1 MNELDLELIDTYQFQ
16 RLRRIKQTGLV
27 YLVYPGAQHTRFEHS
42 IGTRHLAE
50 KILETL
56 KIYGLE
62 IKREEEELLMISS
75 LLHDIAH
82 LPFSHSLDLIS
93 EEEHEKL
100 SREVI
105 ASSELKDIVSKYGY
119 SVDDVSKCISG
130 ERTPLSSIIR
140 SEIDADRLDYLQ
152 RDAYYCGVAYGVI
165 DSRILMEFRF
175 HENRVA
181 VSEKGI
187 KPVESVLFAR
197 YSMYN
202 MVYGHKTA
210 RIASR
215 MLTKGV
221 EEAIKQGALSFDL
234 LLKLGD
240 EELLAEMGK
249 IKGLPSEMS
258 ERIKNRKLYKRAFYV
273 SWDEADQDIL
283 KKAITEEGRKSLSEK
298 LEDEIAAQAGLGY
311 GEVLVDVPKLPILE
325 EANVKVVIQGKLVDL
340 RRISLLAEPIT
351 SSMKRSWSIGVYS
364 KSEDVEKVKR
374 ASEKVLRYR

>member
-62 IKREEEELLMISS
+62 IKREEEQLLMISS

-100 SREVI
+100 SRDVI

-119 SVDDVSKCISG
+119 SVDDISKCISG

-175 HENRVA
+175 YENRVA

-240 EELLAEMGK
+240 EELLAEMDK

-258 ERIKNRKLYKRAFYV
+258 ERIKNRRLYKRAFYV

-283 KKAITEEGRKSLSEK
+283 KKAITEEGRRSLSEK

-374 ASEKVLRYR
+374 ASEKVLR

>member
-119 SVDDVSKCISG
+119 SIDDVSKCISG